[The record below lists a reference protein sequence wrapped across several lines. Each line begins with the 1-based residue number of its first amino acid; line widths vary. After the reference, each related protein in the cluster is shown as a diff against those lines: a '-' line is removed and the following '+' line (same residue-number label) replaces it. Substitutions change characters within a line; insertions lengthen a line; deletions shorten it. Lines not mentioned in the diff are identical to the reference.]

1 MTTVLLF
8 HHAQGQTQGF
18 LAFADRLREA
28 GHTVHT
34 PDLFDG
40 ATFATV
46 EEGVA
51 HARETGFEEIL
62 RRGIASAEGVATDV
76 VYAGFSLGG
85 MPAQALV
92 QTREGARGALLFHAC
107 VPPGEFGDAWPE
119 GMPAQIHFMEDDP
132 WAEEDLPAAR
142 ELSSAVDEVELFLYP
157 GAGHLFAEAGS
168 PDYDEAAAVLLTQRS
183 LEFLR
188 RVG

>member
-8 HHAQGQTQGF
+8 HHAQGQTPGF
-18 LAFADRLREA
+18 LSFADRLREA

-34 PDLFDG
+34 PDLFGD
-40 ATFATV
+40 ATFATIGD
-46 EEGVA
+46 GVA
-51 HARETGFEEIL
+51 YARETGFGEIL
-62 RRGIASAEGVATDV
+62 RRGISSAEGLPTDL

-85 MPAQALV
+85 MPAQALL

-107 VPPGEFGDAWPE
+107 IPPAEFGDAWPA
-119 GMPAQIHFMEDDP
+119 GVPAQVHLTEDDP
-132 WAEEDLPAAR
+132 WAEEDLPAAQA
-142 ELSSAVDEVELFLYP
+142 LSSSVEEVELFLYP
-157 GAGHLFAEAGS
+157 GAGHLFADASS
-168 PDYDEAAAVLLTQRS
+168 PDYDEDAAELLTERS